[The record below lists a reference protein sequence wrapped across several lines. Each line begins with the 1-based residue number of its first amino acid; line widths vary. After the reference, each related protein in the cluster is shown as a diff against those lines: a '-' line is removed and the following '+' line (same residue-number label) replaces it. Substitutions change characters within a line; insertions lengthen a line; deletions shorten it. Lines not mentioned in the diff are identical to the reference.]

1 MGAILSTEA
10 LTVRFGGLEAIAGFD
25 LAVERGSIHGL
36 IGPNGAGKTTV
47 LNTLTGFT
55 RPTAGGLV
63 FDGCDIRGWGV
74 SRIARLGLART
85 FQNIRLFG
93 AMTVLESVLVGA
105 HKRFD
110 ASPLSLIL
118 GRAHCRRRERDAVA
132 QALDALDFVGLG
144 RALADRVAT
153 TLSYGHQRRV
163 EIARALMATPKLLLL
178 DEPLAGMNVV
188 EKEEIGSLVRTIREQ
203 GITVLLIEH
212 DMAIVRALCDRLTVL
227 DHGRRLADGPPN
239 AVLADPAVQAAY
251 LGRARA

>member
-1 MGAILSTEA
+1 
-10 LTVRFGGLEAIAGFD
+10 
-25 LAVERGSIHGL
+25 
-36 IGPNGAGKTTV
+36 
-47 LNTLTGFT
+47 
-55 RPTAGGLV
+55 
-63 FDGCDIRGWGV
+63 
-74 SRIARLGLART
+74 
-85 FQNIRLFG
+85 
-93 AMTVLESVLVGA
+93 
-105 HKRFD
+105 
-110 ASPLSLIL
+110 
-118 GRAHCRRRERDAVA
+118 
-132 QALDALDFVGLG
+132 VGLG

-188 EKEEIGSLVRTIREQ
+188 EKEEIGSLVRAIRGQ

-239 AVLADPAVQAAY
+239 AMFADPAVQAAY